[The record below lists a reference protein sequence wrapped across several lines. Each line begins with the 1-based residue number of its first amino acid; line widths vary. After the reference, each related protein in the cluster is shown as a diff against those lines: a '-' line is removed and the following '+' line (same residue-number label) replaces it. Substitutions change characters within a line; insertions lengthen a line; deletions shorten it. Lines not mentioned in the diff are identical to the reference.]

1 MTEFFEVS
9 CPGGARSLSD
19 VMSALEH
26 AAVGH
31 AIDLRIDHDRML
43 ADYGC
48 LWMVVRCRLVLSRLP
63 EGTFTV
69 KTWLRRPAAAIS
81 NRDFSIFDASGEL
94 GSAVQTWVLAD
105 EKERRIVPMKSVA
118 ALWELPTPAP
128 ERTGA
133 LKRINLPPDMADT
146 AQWEISPSL
155 IDDNGHLNNVA
166 YVRRAEALVPAG
178 CTGLE
183 VIFDRE
189 CFAGETLTLQTAE
202 GDGTFVRGVKSSG
215 DESFR
220 ARFWRNL

>member
-19 VMSALEH
+19 VMSALER
-26 AAVGH
+26 AAVSH
-31 AIDLRIDHDRML
+31 AIDLHIDHDRML

-63 EGTFTV
+63 EGAFTV
-69 KTWLRRPAAAIS
+69 KTWLRRPTAAVS
-81 NRDFSIFDASGEL
+81 NRDFSIFDARGEC
-94 GSAVQTWVLAD
+94 GAAVQTWVLAD

-133 LKRINLPPDMADT
+133 LKRINLPPDMADI

-202 GDGTFVRGVKSSG
+202 GDGTFVRGVKANG

>member
-94 GSAVQTWVLAD
+94 GTAVQTWVLAD

-178 CTGLE
+178 CTALE

>member
-19 VMSALEH
+19 VMSALER

-31 AIDLRIDHDRML
+31 AIDLHIDHDRML

-63 EGTFTV
+63 EGAFTV
-69 KTWLRRPAAAIS
+69 KTWLRRPTAAIS

-166 YVRRAEALVPAG
+166 YVRRAEALVPAA

-202 GDGTFVRGVKSSG
+202 GDGTFVRGVKSNG

-220 ARFWRNL
+220 ARFWRNI

>member
-1 MTEFFEVS
+1 MTEIFEIL
-9 CPGGARSLSD
+9 CPDGARSLSD
-19 VMSALEH
+19 MMTALER

-63 EGTFTV
+63 AGAFTV
-69 KTWLRRPAAAIS
+69 KTWLRRPTAAVS
-81 NRDFSIFDASGEL
+81 NRDFSIFDDAGEC
-94 GSAVQTWVLAD
+94 GTAVQTWVLAD

-118 ALWELPTPAP
+118 ALWELPTPIP

-133 LKRINLPPDMADT
+133 LKRINLPPDMADS

-155 IDDNGHLNNVA
+155 IDGNGHLNNVA

-189 CFAGETLTLQTAE
+189 CFAGETLTLQTAT
-202 GDGTFVRGVKSSG
+202 GDGTFVRGVKAGG

-220 ARFWRNL
+220 ARFWRDL